1 MTVRGAAAP
10 ASAGAK
16 SKSHARFGFGSV
28 RFYIVLILVAVA
40 LHFIGTVV
48 SYIPIVEPDP
58 PQDVANE
65 YRKKQIDIWAELNK
79 LLIALA
85 TLAIGAI
92 GGFLLKGNPAA
103 PLPARQARRAAA
115 GWIFCA
121 LSLYFGYLS
130 YHEATLMLSLGTFNS
145 NSPRRG
151 GSDARRAETAGSARA
166 RRRSRPRA
174 FAHRQSRHP
183 AEHNRRFGD
192 SVPAH
197 PLPDVPA

>member
-1 MTVRGAAAP
+1 MAVRGSVTR

-16 SKSHARFGFGSV
+16 SKSRARIGFGSV

-65 YRKKQIDIWAELNK
+65 YRKKQIDIWAEMNK

-145 NSPRRG
+145 NSPRLWWPTRAQFWTFIFSVVLFADLVY
-151 GSDARRAETAGSARA
+151 GSTHTR
-166 RRRSRPRA
+166 
-174 FAHRQSRHP
+174 RQSGNQPR
-183 AEHNRRFGD
+183 EDG
-192 SVPAH
+192 
-197 PLPDVPA
+197 